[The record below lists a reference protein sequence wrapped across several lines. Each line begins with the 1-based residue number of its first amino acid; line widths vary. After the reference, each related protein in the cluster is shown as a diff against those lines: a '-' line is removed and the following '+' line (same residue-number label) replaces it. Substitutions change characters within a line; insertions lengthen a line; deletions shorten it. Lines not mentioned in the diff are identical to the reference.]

1 MVPKRQSKEE
11 HSMISTIRAFDEF
24 GVVVKFGADDLQVD
38 IHRPWLHILHAR
50 QSVELVPVLGVQLVH
65 LLLDLHPD
73 TVLLHPH
80 GVAARATISPRKS
93 DGDDGVLLEDELP
106 RSDVPGGHEPP
117 AHARHGGRGDGAA
130 APLVPGPVL
139 PLALRAAVGHRVA
152 ASTPPQALDPG
163 AGAAAHTHD
172 TCGLTPQFR
181 MSPVLVATHPL
192 VTSLIVCHN
201 FYLCK
206 NQKR

>member
-38 IHRPWLHILHAR
+38 IHLPWLHVLHAR

-93 DGDDGVLLEDELP
+93 DGDDWVLLEDELP
-106 RSDVPGGHEPP
+106 CSDVPGGHESP
-117 AHARHGGRGDGAA
+117 AHARHGVRGD
-130 APLVPGPVL
+130 
-139 PLALRAAVGHRVA
+139 
-152 ASTPPQALDPG
+152 
-163 AGAAAHTHD
+163 
-172 TCGLTPQFR
+172 
-181 MSPVLVATHPL
+181 
-192 VTSLIVCHN
+192 N
-201 FYLCK
+201 
-206 NQKR
+206 

>member
-24 GVVVKFGADDLQVD
+24 GVVVKFGADGLQVE
-38 IHRPWLHILHAR
+38 IPRPYASPYALKFLGHTRLHTR

-93 DGDDGVLLEDELP
+93 DGDDGVLLEDELSC
-106 RSDVPGGHEPP
+106 SDVPGGHESP
-117 AHARHGGRGDGAA
+117 AHARHGGRGDG
-130 APLVPGPVL
+130 
-139 PLALRAAVGHRVA
+139 
-152 ASTPPQALDPG
+152 
-163 AGAAAHTHD
+163 
-172 TCGLTPQFR
+172 
-181 MSPVLVATHPL
+181 
-192 VTSLIVCHN
+192 VTDLNICHI

-206 NQKR
+206 NQERS

>member
-11 HSMISTIRAFDEF
+11 RSMISTIRAFDEF
-24 GVVVKFGADDLQVD
+24 GVVVEFGADDLQVD

-50 QSVELVPVLGVQLVH
+50 QSVEFVPVLGVQLVH

-106 RSDVPGGHEPP
+106 RSDVPGGQEPP
-117 AHARHGGRGDGAA
+117 AHARHGGHGDGAA

-152 ASTPPQALDPG
+152 ASTLPQALGPG
-163 AGAAAHTHD
+163 AGAAW
-172 TCGLTPQFR
+172 
-181 MSPVLVATHPL
+181 VATHL
-192 VTSLIVCHN
+192 LITDLYVCHY
-201 FYLCK
+201 FLSL
-206 NQKR
+206 QK